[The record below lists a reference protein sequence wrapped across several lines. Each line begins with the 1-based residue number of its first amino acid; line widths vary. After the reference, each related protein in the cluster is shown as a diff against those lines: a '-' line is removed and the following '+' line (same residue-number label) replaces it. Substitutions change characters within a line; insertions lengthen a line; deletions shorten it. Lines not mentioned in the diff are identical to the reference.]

1 MHTSTFT
8 GPVKIAIIDNHTLFR
23 QGMISLLGDFKEI
36 NILFDAENGEDM
48 ISKLKKSSLPDI
60 VLMDITMPVMDG
72 YAATAW
78 LRENHPTVKVLALSM
93 SDEDKPIINMLKNGA
108 VGYMLKESKIKD
120 VVYAMQTIQ
129 KHGYYLNE
137 LVSGK
142 LLYTMQNKNT
152 PVDKSKELT
161 SNELTFLKL
170 SCSELTYRQ
179 IADEMNLSPHTIDN
193 YRESLFQKF
202 GLKSRTGMVLFA
214 IKNQIIT
221 V

>member
-1 MHTSTFT
+1 MQTSTST
-8 GPVKIAIIDNHTLFR
+8 PPIQIAIIDNHTLFR
-23 QGMISLLGDFKEI
+23 QGMISLLGDFEEI
-36 NILFDAENGEDM
+36 TVVFDAENGEDM
-48 ISKLKKSSLPDI
+48 ISKIKKFTLPDI
-60 VLMDITMPVMDG
+60 ILMDITMPVMDG
-72 YAATAW
+72 YDATAW
-78 LRENHPTVKVLALSM
+78 LKKNHPAVKVLALSM
-93 SDEDKPIINMLKNGA
+93 SDEDRPIINMLRSGA
-108 VGYMLKESKIKD
+108 VGYMLKESKIRD

-142 LLYTMQNKNT
+142 LLHTMQNKNT
-152 PVDKSKELT
+152 PTDKSKELT

-214 IKNQIIT
+214 IKNQIIS

>member
-1 MHTSTFT
+1 MQTSS
-8 GPVKIAIIDNHTLFR
+8 PVPPIQIAIIDNHTLFR
-23 QGMISLLGDFKEI
+23 QGMISLLDDFKEI

-48 ISKLKKSSLPDI
+48 ISKLKKFPLPEI

-72 YAATAW
+72 YKATAW
-78 LRENHPTVKVLALSM
+78 LKENHPAVKVLALSM
-93 SDEDKPIINMLKNGA
+93 SDEDKPIINMLKSGA
-108 VGYMLKESKIKD
+108 VGYMLKESKIRD
-120 VVYAMQTIQ
+120 VVYAMQNIQ

-152 PVDKSKELT
+152 SADKSKELT

>member
-1 MHTSTFT
+1 MHNSTL
-8 GPVKIAIIDNHTLFR
+8 PSPIQIAIIDNHTLFR
-23 QGMISLLGDFKEI
+23 QGMISLLGDFNEI
-36 NILFDAENGEDM
+36 NIIFDAENGEDM
-48 ISKLKKSSLPDI
+48 ISKLKKFPLPDI
-60 VLMDITMPVMDG
+60 ILMDISMPVMDG
-72 YAATAW
+72 YEATAW
-78 LRENHPTVKVLALSM
+78 LQRNHPMVKVLALSM

-108 VGYMLKESKIKD
+108 VGYMLKESKIRD

-142 LLYTMQNKNT
+142 LLHSMQNKNT
-152 PVDKSKELT
+152 SADKSKELT

>member
-1 MHTSTFT
+1 MQTSS
-8 GPVKIAIIDNHTLFR
+8 PVPSIQIAIIDNHTLFR
-23 QGMISLLGDFKEI
+23 QGMISLLDDFKEI

-48 ISKLKKSSLPDI
+48 ISKLKKFPLPEI

-72 YAATAW
+72 YKATAW
-78 LRENHPTVKVLALSM
+78 LKENHPAVKVLALSM
-93 SDEDKPIINMLKNGA
+93 SDEDKPIINMLKSGA
-108 VGYMLKESKIKD
+108 VGYMLKESKIRD
-120 VVYAMQTIQ
+120 VVYAMQNIQ

-152 PVDKSKELT
+152 SADKSKELT
-161 SNELTFLKL
+161 SNELIFLKL

>member
-1 MHTSTFT
+1 MTE
-8 GPVKIAIIDNHTLFR
+8 PIQIAIIDNHTLFR
-23 QGMISLLGDFKEI
+23 QGMISLLGDFSEVSI
-36 NILFDAENGEDM
+36 VFDAENGEDM
-48 ISKLKKSSLPDI
+48 ISKLKKFSLPDI
-60 VLMDITMPVMDG
+60 ILMDITMPVMDG
-72 YAATAW
+72 YEATAW
-78 LRENHPTVKVLALSM
+78 LQKNHPPVKVLALSM
-93 SDEDKPIINMLKNGA
+93 FDEDKPIINMLKNGA
-108 VGYMLKESKIKD
+108 VGYMLKESKIRD
-120 VVYAMQTIQ
+120 VVYALQTIQ

-142 LLYTMQNKNT
+142 LLHSMQSKNT
-152 PVDKSKELT
+152 PADKSKELT
-161 SNELTFLKL
+161 SNELIFLKL